1 MDLRL
6 TRIVDQV
13 PLEVLCGAERLDRPV
28 RGGYASDLLS
38 CVMKGAGKDIL
49 WVTLQF
55 HLNVVAV
62 ASLLDLAGVIITE
75 GNRPEA
81 ETLARAEQEG
91 VVVLAH
97 PQSTFTVVGRLNDL
111 GVGGFEPVTGL
122 R

>member
-1 MDLRL
+1 MELSL
-6 TRIVDQV
+6 TYIVEQLS
-13 PLEVLCGAERLDRPV
+13 LEVLAGPDRLNRPV

-38 CVMKGAGKDIL
+38 CVMKGAGKDTL

-75 GNRPEA
+75 GNRPEE

-97 PQSTFTVVGRLNDL
+97 PQSTFTVVGRLQDL
-111 GVGGFEPVTGL
+111 GVRGVEPALDL